1 MNPVKSSIILLL
13 TVFSIFV
20 LLGGCSAETES
31 LTMEA
36 KYDLA
41 IQQMDKGNYSAAT
54 PLFQSIIDQ
63 NPGTRYAVYSYLKLA
78 DAHILS
84 DDGKWDEAE
93 TNYRIFLN
101 YNSYSHLVPYVISRL
116 IELNY
121 KRNTSFFFG
130 KEYTYSRDPEHFKK
144 IIVEYQR
151 FFFLYPNSLYLDDAE
166 LYLKESMEALAEHE
180 FIVGDWYFNH
190 YFYEQAIYRYRYI
203 MENYPNFE
211 GWQKVVEKLIL
222 AYEKNQQP
230 HLAGEF
236 QRVYD
241 SKLKAEADPQNP
253 S

>member
-1 MNPVKSSIILLL
+1 MKEKLSQSIYLLISIIIVILLH
-13 TVFSIFV
+13 
-20 LLGGCSAETES
+20 GCSADVETLS
-31 LTMEA
+31 MEA
-36 KYDLA
+36 KYDAA

-84 DDGKWDEAE
+84 EDGKFDEAE

-151 FFFLYPNSLYLDDAE
+151 FFFLYPDSLYLDDAE
-166 LYLKESMEALAEHE
+166 VFLRESMEALAEHE
-180 FIVGDWYFNH
+180 FIIGDWYFDH
-190 YFYEQAIYRYRYI
+190 SLYEQAIQRYRYI
-203 MENYPNFE
+203 MENYPNFK
-211 GWQKVVEKLIL
+211 GWKKVVEKLI
-222 AYEKNQQP
+222 ASYEKNQQP
-230 HLAGEF
+230 HLAHEF
-236 QRVYD
+236 QRVYE
-241 SKLKAEADPQNP
+241 SKLEKISPVDNR